1 MGYLDRKMRR
11 DLWRMKGRAI
21 ASVLLITMGSMLYV
35 AFLAMMPSVQ
45 VFFYDFYDD
54 SDFTDLE
61 VYVGREPISVTAE
74 LQNIAGVEAV
84 EPRLIFPANVRLKD
98 SDEVSAQLF
107 GINSSRELLV
117 NRLTMVEGEYLNPSY
132 PDEVLLEKNFAINND
147 YGVGDNIEVFTSNQS
162 VTYRIRGIAV
172 SPEFMFWAINPQAMI
187 PLPGTLAVIFMPLE
201 SLQQLAPIYQGAV
214 NQFSFLL
221 EEGSEEVAQTEIVTT
236 LSPYLVLAK
245 EDIPAYTYI
254 KEDLEQGGGS
264 AGAMAF
270 IFLLVAFFVVYSAYA
285 RLVASQRREIGVLR
299 GLGYSRKR
307 ILFSYIYIAA
317 ITGLIGSVIGVLIS
331 IPLGFGLSEWY
342 VDLVFGLKLETV
354 FFNMQAAIEGILF
367 GPITAGLAAAVA
379 TIRIIRLEAHEAI
392 RGSTV
397 DMKPVKK
404 TALERIFG
412 VFRGKKLSY
421 PTIYMSRNLSRRR
434 IRSALLVLAIGGSF
448 VLGAMGPLMLDSLVI
463 SVDLALDDIEEWD
476 LLVEF
481 APNAT
486 AADVNAMS
494 SDQSLVEDTESVQRL
509 GGTLHLNGES
519 MLANIVGI
527 QVDSQLHNPKIVEG
541 REFAG
546 ATEAMVT
553 SLIANEIG
561 ADVGDT
567 IVVEVEEG
575 VRWTFTI
582 VGITQDFLE
591 GFYVSS
597 SATENIAGSSNV
609 TALYVSTV
617 DGRMAEAESHFRSF
631 GIVSSVTE
639 KSEVSQGL
647 KDLLYSFGAA
657 MYIFSLLGILMTV
670 LVVTNVV
677 MISVMERYVEYGQM
691 KAIGYKQKTIRRIVL
706 SETMILAS
714 LGVVVGIPLYWLV
727 GEWFAVIMEEFFSF
741 YQNVIT
747 WQPLL
752 AMGIVT
758 IIVALLATVPA
769 VRHLKKMEVATVI
782 SERQFG

>member
-61 VYVGREPISVTAE
+61 AYVEYAPTSITTQLE
-74 LQNIAGVEAV
+74 NIAGVEAV
-84 EPRLIFPANVRLKD
+84 EPRLIFPANVRLPD
-98 SDEVSAQLF
+98 LDEVTAQLF

-117 NRLTMVEGEYLNPSY
+117 NRLTMVEGDYLDPNY
-132 PDEVLLEKNFAINND
+132 TDEILLEKNFAANNK
-147 YGVGDNIEVFTSNQS
+147 YSVGDDIEVFTSNQS
-162 VTYRIRGIAV
+162 FTYRIRGIAV

-201 SLQQLAPIYQGAV
+201 TLQQMAPIYQGAV

-221 EEGSEEVAQTEIVTT
+221 EEGSEEAAQSAIVAA
-236 LSPYLVLAK
+236 LGPYLVLAK
-245 EDIPAYTYI
+245 DDIPAYTYI

-264 AGAMAF
+264 AGAMAL

-317 ITGLIGSVIGVLIS
+317 ITGLIGSILGVVIS

-342 VDLVFGLKLETV
+342 VDLVFGLTLETV
-354 FFNMQAAIEGILF
+354 YFNVPAAIVGILF

-379 TIRIIRLEAHEAI
+379 TISIIRLEAHEAI

-397 DMKPVKK
+397 DMKPVKR
-404 TALERIFG
+404 TILERIFR

-434 IRSALLVLAIGGSF
+434 IRSALLALAIGGSF

-463 SVDLALDDIEEWD
+463 SVDLALEDIEDWD

-486 AADVNAMS
+486 AADISGMS
-494 SDQSLVEDTESVQRL
+494 SPSLVESTESVQRL

-519 MLANIVGI
+519 ILANIVGI
-527 QVDSQLHNPKIVEG
+527 QIDSQLHNPKIVEG
-541 REFAG
+541 REFVG
-546 ATEAMVT
+546 PTEAMVT

-561 ADVGDT
+561 ADVSDT

-575 VRWTFTI
+575 VQWTFTI

-591 GFYVSS
+591 GFYVPI
-597 SATENIAGSSNV
+597 SATENISRSANV

-617 DGRMAEAESHFRSF
+617 DGMMAEAESHFRSF
-631 GIVSSVTE
+631 AIVSSVTE

-691 KAIGYKQKTIRRIVL
+691 KAIGYKQRTIRRIVL
-706 SETMILAS
+706 SETLILAS
-714 LGVVVGIPLYWLV
+714 LGVAVGVPLYWLV

-752 AMGIVT
+752 VMGIVT
-758 IIVALLATVPA
+758 IIVAILAAVPA